1 MADPAPATPDPDV
14 VQVDRAGFETLQKVY
29 KLFNKLWDDP
39 THGAAVK
46 RSAKAIDPSLRIPEI
61 DVAEPLLAPINEK
74 LTATEAANAKLA
86 EQMEALKQERA
97 DEKDLDKLVKSL
109 ASAQKRYRLTDDGM
123 EEVKKIMTERGIAD
137 PMAAAAYVVSEIE
150 PAKPVTGTNFGPTD
164 ANIYSIDG
172 SSKDDSTAL
181 LHRDPVK
188 WQDQEISNILH
199 EFSDAEAA

>member
-1 MADPAPATPDPDV
+1 MPDPAPATPDPDV

-86 EQMEALKQERA
+86 EQIAKLEQDRA
-97 DEKDLDKLVKSL
+97 DDRDLAALEKGMDVAVK
-109 ASAQKRYRLTDDGM
+109 KHRLTSDARKEM
-123 EEVKKIMTERGIAD
+123 IEIMKRGEANT
-137 PMAAAAYVVSEIE
+137 PEAAASIIVANLE

-188 WQDQEISNILH
+188 WQDAEIGKILG

>member
-1 MADPAPATPDPDV
+1 MPEAATTTPDPDV
-14 VQVDRAGFETLQKVY
+14 VQVDKAGFETLQKVY

-39 THGAAVK
+39 THGASVK
-46 RSAKAIDPSLRIPEI
+46 QAAKSVDPSLRIPEI
-61 DVAEPLLAPINEK
+61 DVAGPLLAPINEK
-74 LTATEAANAKLA
+74 LTATEAANQKLADQIAKL
-86 EQMEALKQERA
+86 EQDRA

-109 ASAQKRYRLTDDGM
+109 ASAQKKYRLTDDGM
-123 EEVKKIMTERGIAD
+123 AEVKKIMTERGIAD

-188 WQDQEISNILH
+188 WQDAEIGKILG